1 MQTILLT
8 KLKESRHQFPEDGSK
23 SIHVLADVSDN
34 ADGQFKLSLQQESK
48 DHTGERIILIPY
60 NLKNSH
66 WVGILIE
73 FQSDE
78 QIKRAEYIDSVNGI
92 DDVPDGLR
100 KQFTEVYPYGILQV
114 KSLQKQNDSVNSAPL
129 TIDNLLIAA
138 NVKLPRTINCP
149 KEETSILS
157 PTTYIQKEGNAY
169 ELSEL
174 QQKLNSGLKKY
185 NFQNVDDLEK
195 EIQKTNE
202 RTQKFQEQGRKEKAQ
217 EEMEF
222 LRELKGFKELSDKIA
237 RWNSNASF
245 SQCNSELKL
254 LKLTEKLNSG
264 LTKINL
270 PNVNQL
276 RGEIRDT
283 EERIQTYQKQGRKEN
298 AQDEIKFLNELQEL
312 ERISEEICT
321 LTFVPSDD
329 LIHEPTTQPS
339 LSPLS
344 LVTEIGTSDEQNKK
358 RFYLKVLRGDMADIP
373 CCAEKTI
380 MELLVHYEERL
391 LEDCTSSQEEYLRT
405 SSLEE
410 LRDQIEREE
419 LLTEN
424 TKAIVNDLKKHKDSN
439 NYQSIVDYLKKLLQA
454 IRPLN
459 VLEIQRLVK
468 EAENTAELIRGKEII
483 LLIGETGTGKS
494 TTIQFLTGSKMKKT
508 RIEITPG
515 RFLEHITLDGIPRN
529 PQLNRISSSALN
541 KSETRY
547 ITPVTVPLKDILDA
561 YENDA
566 ITLCDAPGFSDTAG
580 PGVDIA
586 NSLGVIEALKGT
598 ESVKLLALSSY
609 KSLGD
614 RGQGIQKLTEILIN
628 MVHGIDNKLK
638 AIVYAFTKYPPESD
652 IYPMLRDIRKSKVDT
667 NSSLRSDSAFMA
679 VLMDMIE
686 KTEDRAF
693 KIDPIKDNPKE
704 LIQQLR
710 RIKGIQ
716 HPEEVFRFSMSGETR
731 ATIDKHVQRDRFG
744 ISYAM
749 KNKNNKLLS
758 YYLNDLKILKD
769 LIKKYD
775 IPEAYK
781 QSISSISESIR
792 QYCAEEEEKFNRV
805 MTSRNGLKED
815 IRDYQACVE
824 YLQQI
829 QLTKEYIEPSLAA
842 PETLMQKITSRLE
855 ERMRTLQK
863 EDLDSPLIEIYL
875 DNFRMLKTSFNE
887 LETDYSNCCNE
898 FEKRFDDLVQTASEP
913 ILKNDFK
920 HVAEIFIKISK
931 SSHILKNHLYEQINK
946 KYNDIV
952 QLLLR
957 HLNMFLNEV
966 DSILAKDRLNNDDV
980 NILNSYIETLKSAKE
995 NDVLGQ
1001 YISTYIKMLK
1011 NVVQIREEYSLDH
1024 TSQVYTKDLNEI
1036 YDEFITKIIKRFD
1049 EIILQITKLFE
1060 RNDNHASE
1068 SIKKL
1073 VEDMKVIFT
1082 IEEVESKTAKT
1093 YYSTVESIRSYLD
1106 QLGRDQQSETIN
1118 CKQFIRSL
1126 AHLKNTQWINSVSPG
1141 AYDTSMNQLKEKV
1154 IEYAEELQGRMKKL
1168 DLSLKCPDNVC
1179 IAHQIMENIEP
1190 MKTLEHDFPQLENYT
1205 ETIFRH
1211 FLQCIQ
1217 LVFDSI
1223 ENDFNFSDQIAS
1235 EEDEKLKKIEESKSL
1250 SESSYSIAQQKTRR
1264 KTELERIRVEKH
1276 ELNARLMRLQSHVET
1291 YEKILSSEKGLR
1303 IANLLFKSHEA
1314 KAQKKKIEAL
1324 DHLKTC
1330 GYESIEAVN
1339 ATIFKFQTELEKN
1352 EKKERILSDSQNPLE
1367 SIIEENESS
1376 KEISVSS
1383 DETCNTSQLI
1393 VKTVQDKKK
1402 SKIKREK
1409 NKQFYRLN
1417 DRFRISTA
1425 NNALIYI
1432 RHCEQ
1437 ITNDCIRELTARV
1450 YTILN
1455 DYLQQ
1460 YGNFLEQRINQNF
1473 RHGICNDVSSK
1484 EDHFQNSQDLEIT
1497 LSALSSLSKF
1507 QYVFECMEV
1516 NEKLERWQQEFINY
1530 HRILC
1535 DKMQHYRTSGESKEL
1550 RDHLLIAHALICIDK
1565 FCGEEFEN
1573 NGYGLLYRQYRLEL
1587 IKECKESSRIVL
1599 ECIEK
1604 GDYANADIE
1613 LYNISDSKLLNDKD
1627 SAQIKHDIQRSLNA
1641 LMNDTESIANS
1652 LDGKVQKE
1660 KDRMNE
1666 IKEIKE
1672 NVTTIR
1678 LVLNKCNIIKL
1689 LDDKTKSRLKNFD
1702 NDINKI
1708 LSAILLTSLG
1718 SIEGFIDADSFF
1730 EAERGMDV
1738 LSRVEREL
1746 TGYCSSEDVTK
1757 KIKALSERLTN
1768 IDTEISKQ
1776 YNFTDVHNYSINPPK
1791 YILAKL
1797 KMAAEQCGA
1806 NYSKA
1811 YTRMF
1816 ETVKQNFTSAIE
1828 NARNTPLGER
1838 AVKIHSLSYALQ
1850 FLPEEFQ
1857 NSFKLNVDDLS
1868 KCMVDEEK
1876 IYSQHLETCFINADE
1891 HEDVIK
1897 NIGGLAKQYSEQ
1909 KLYELFSKLRGQ
1921 ILNKLHIYRM
1931 DVQSCSD
1938 IQSTVDTI
1946 RKIFKYKEFVNAY
1959 IPEVEGIWNSTHVLT
1974 TKRFLNCCETLEN
1987 ISSSEQTDFVEKAF
2001 YEIHIYL
2008 DFSVTFDSTAE
2019 VLFSENTLKNATE
2032 GFKKMFQYLSDNS
2045 KRFQVALNE
2054 INISKLHTAM
2064 IISKKWDR
2072 FLLTINKSKSKH
2084 NLVQK
2089 LLQAIKKIILYA
2101 DMISELENLIN
2112 RLHIQ
2117 LNVELINDDTK
2128 KFEVKRDE
2136 LFSNIKTTMST
2147 LKAINSKFK
2156 DILPSTSDPNKL
2168 EENLK
2173 TKIERIISELLAQ
2186 ASKKELSIKDA
2197 DDFRMYY
2204 NHLLSFDKNV
2214 NLSGINIQTVLD
2226 FAEKKIL
2233 DKVISLR
2240 KQITSIS
2247 VSIKE
2252 ISQILIKM
2260 KFLAEN
2266 LSMFDSKINAEIDEA
2281 LKIYKENQ
2289 GMVGIMQVIV
2299 ELQKLDPD
2307 TRLISEHSCL
2317 TGEGWRRRR
2326 AKMQKQDDI
2335 EYVLN
2340 ELTGD
2345 EISKEVLR
2353 SRYQIFRKKFDEL
2366 VSSRLKSF
2374 DPNANK
2380 EPDIAMLVTQIKHIA
2395 GTVTHISKSV
2405 TWDYTF
2411 TQQIPE
2417 LLAYI
2422 FAVWT
2427 LKNTQ
2432 HYNTL
2437 RGIEAAQTYL
2447 LIPHVGQV
2455 ITVFRLLGIGYES
2468 HVVIGSCG
2476 LINNLVQ
2483 IGTGEGK
2490 SVVLAITA
2498 CVFALIG
2505 VDVNCSCYS
2514 EVLSTRDKQDFATVF
2529 QALGIEDRIEYGTFN
2544 KLCEQFLNEQCNI
2557 REKVSNM
2564 IVNNNIALTTVDT
2577 RIRIRPKVLLIDEVD
2592 VFLSDEFYG
2601 GMYTPTVY
2609 LKHPSI
2615 KTLLDSI
2622 WHAKP
2627 LKTLNS
2633 VKALPAYK
2641 TCATQFSN
2649 WISLFDEAIQ
2659 DMLGALKSFECS
2671 TYVVQDDKIAY
2682 VEGESIVDNVVRGYD
2697 TVWAYYF
2704 ENEKGK
2710 ISKISLETNV
2720 GIIINCGTFSY
2731 AEMPHEF
2738 AYIAGVTGTLK
2749 TLAKPEMRI
2758 LKNVYNI
2765 CKNTYMPSVFGK
2777 SNRTYDDTTD
2787 VQVVGKSEYFDRI
2800 LIEINDMCKADRAI
2814 LIFFESEEKLMTFFN
2829 SPKLSLVKE
2838 KVEIIT
2844 EKVSVKERELH
2855 IKRASA
2861 IGKVTLFTRIFGRG
2875 TDFICNNPRLL
2886 ANGGIHVLQTFF
2898 SKELSEEYQIM
2909 GRAARHGD
2917 QGSYRM
2923 ILLDNDLEWV
2933 LGSTWKRELSK
2944 ISSAKLYEAI
2954 NNSRTMLYESKC
2966 DAKNLGIE
2974 QRKRDHKDSKDF
2986 MNALST
2992 GDMKSVKTFLTK
3004 QNRGVNIAK
3013 DPSRTVLLMDATGS
3027 MSNLLSAAK
3036 ETVCTMFERASTI
3049 LMEKGLPSDT
3059 FQMQFTVYRD
3069 YDCKEDGIL
3078 QSSSWETKPHNLR
3091 SFMTGISASGGGD
3104 FEEAIEIGLW
3114 HAVKESDMPESI
3126 SQVILVGDAP
3136 AKDRAA
3142 IERDRG
3148 ANGGES
3154 YWNRTKFKEPT
3165 HFTIELQNLKKK
3177 NIPVHAFY
3185 LVDSARDNFQR
3196 IALETGGRCEQLKIC
3211 SPGGAELLTNVVT
3224 EEVLRKA
3231 AGDNGD
3237 AAVEL
3242 YRDKYVR
3249 KGFTS

>member
-8 KLKESRHQFPEDGSK
+8 KLKELRHQFPEDGSQ
-23 SIHVLADVSDN
+23 SIHVLADVFDN
-34 ADGQFKLSLQQESK
+34 ANGQFKLSLQQESK
-48 DHTGERIILIPY
+48 DHAGERIILIPY

-78 QIKRAEYIDSVNGI
+78 QIKRAEYIDPVNGI

-100 KQFTEVYPYGILQV
+100 KQFTEVYPYDMLQV
-114 KSLQKQNDSVNSAPL
+114 KSLQKQNDSVNSAAL

-138 NVKLPRTINCP
+138 NVKLPQTMNCP

-185 NFQNVDDLEK
+185 NIQNVDDLDK
-195 EIQKTNE
+195 EMQDTNE
-202 RTQKFQEQGRKEKAQ
+202 RIQKFQKQGRKEKAQ
-217 EEMEF
+217 EEMNF

-237 RWNSNASF
+237 RWISNASF
-245 SQCNSELKL
+245 SLCNHKLKL
-254 LKLTEKLNSG
+254 HELTEKLNSG
-264 LTKINL
+264 LAKINL
-270 PNVNQL
+270 RNVSQL
-276 RGEIRDT
+276 REEIRDT
-283 EERIQTYQKQGRKEN
+283 EERIQTYQKPGRKEN
-298 AQDEIKFLNELQEL
+298 AQDEIKFLNELQVL

-321 LTFVPSDD
+321 LIFVSSVD

-339 LSPLS
+339 LSALS
-344 LVTEIGTSDEQNKK
+344 PVTEIGTSDEQNKK
-358 RFYLKVLRGDMADIP
+358 RLYLEVLRGDMADIP

-380 MELLVHYEERL
+380 MELQVHYEERL
-391 LEDCTSSQEEYLRT
+391 LEDCTSSQEENLWT
-405 SSLEE
+405 SSLEK
-410 LRDQIEREE
+410 LRDQIKREE
-419 LLTEN
+419 LLTDN
-424 TKAIVNDLKKHKDSN
+424 TKAIFNDLEKHKDSN

-459 VLEIQRLVK
+459 VLEIQRLVR
-468 EAENTAELIRGKEII
+468 EAEKTAESIRGKEII

-508 RIEITPG
+508 RIEIASG
-515 RFLEHITLDGIPRN
+515 RFLEHITLDGTPKN

-547 ITPVTVPLKDILDA
+547 ITPVTVPLKDIPGA

-580 PGVDIA
+580 PEVDIA

-614 RGQGIQKLTEILIN
+614 RGQGIQKLAEILIH
-628 MVHGIDNKLK
+628 MVRGIDNKLT
-638 AIVYAFTKYPPESD
+638 AIVYAFTKYPPETD
-652 IYPMLRDIRKSKVDT
+652 INALLIDIKRSKVDT
-667 NSSLRSDSAFMA
+667 NSSLRSNSAFMA
-679 VLMDMIE
+679 VLIDMIE
-686 KTEDRAF
+686 KTEHGAF
-693 KIDPIKDNPKE
+693 KINPIKGNPKE
-704 LIQQLR
+704 LIRQLR

-716 HPEEVFRFSMSGETR
+716 DSKDVFHFSMTEETR
-731 ATIDKHVQRDRFG
+731 ATIDKHVRRDRSG

-749 KNKNNKLLS
+749 KNKDNKLLL

-775 IPEAYK
+775 IPEAYE
-781 QSISSISESIR
+781 QSISSISESISR
-792 QYCAEEEEKFNRV
+792 YCAEEKEKFNRV
-805 MTSRNGLKED
+805 MISRDGLKEGD

-829 QLTKEYIEPSLAA
+829 QLTKEHLGPSLAL
-842 PETLMQKITSRLE
+842 PEILMQNITFHLE
-855 ERMRTLQK
+855 ERRRTLQE

-887 LETDYSNCCNE
+887 LETDYSSCCNE
-898 FEKRFDDLVQTASEP
+898 FEKRFDNLVQTAREP

-952 QLLLR
+952 QLLLQ
-957 HLNMFLNEV
+957 HLNMFSNEV
-966 DSILAKDRLNNDDV
+966 DPILAKDRLNNDDV
-980 NILNSYIETLKSAKE
+980 NILNSYIETLRSAKE
-995 NDVLGQ
+995 NHVLQQ
-1001 YISTYIKMLK
+1001 YISTYIEMLK
-1011 NVVQIREEYSLDH
+1011 NVVEVREEYSIDH

-1049 EIILQITKLFE
+1049 EIILRMTKLFE
-1060 RNDNHASE
+1060 GNDNHALE
-1068 SIKKL
+1068 SIEKL
-1073 VEDMKVIFT
+1073 VEDMNVIRT
-1082 IEEVESKTAKT
+1082 IPEVESKTART
-1093 YYSTVESIRSYLD
+1093 YYSTVENIRSYMD
-1106 QLGRDQQSETIN
+1106 QLRRDAAEQLLDTIHQQSESIN
-1118 CKQFIRSL
+1118 YKQLIRSL
-1126 AHLKNTQWINSVSPG
+1126 AHLKNAQWINSVSPG
-1141 AYDTSMNQLKEKV
+1141 TYDTSMNQLTEQV
-1154 IEYAEELQGRMKKL
+1154 IEYAEQLQGHIKKL

-1179 IAHQIMENIEP
+1179 IAHQMMEKIES
-1190 MKTLEHDFPQLENYT
+1190 MKTLEHDFPQLENYR

-1217 LVFDSI
+1217 VVFDSI
-1223 ENDFNFSDQIAS
+1223 EKDFNFSDQIAS
-1235 EEDEKLKKIEESKSL
+1235 EEDEKLKQIEESKSL
-1250 SESSYSIAQQKTRR
+1250 SESSYPIAQPKTTRE
-1264 KTELERIRVEKH
+1264 TELERIRAEKH
-1276 ELNARLMRLQSHVET
+1276 ELNTQLMRLKSHVEA
-1291 YEKILSSEKGLR
+1291 YEKILSSEEGLG
-1303 IANLLFKSHEA
+1303 IANLFFKSRRA

-1324 DHLKTC
+1324 DHLKKY

-1339 ATIFKFQTELEKN
+1339 ATIFKFQTELEKTA
-1352 EKKERILSDSQNPLE
+1352 KKEKILRNSQNPLQ
-1367 SIIEENESS
+1367 SIIKENESS
-1376 KEISVSS
+1376 EEISVSL

-1393 VKTVQDKKK
+1393 VKTVQDKTK
-1402 SKIKREK
+1402 SNIKREK

-1437 ITNDCIRELTARV
+1437 ITNDCIRALTARV
-1450 YTILN
+1450 YKILK
-1455 DYLQQ
+1455 DYVQQ

-1473 RHGICNDVSSK
+1473 RHGICNDTSSK
-1484 EDHFQNSQDLEIT
+1484 EDHSQYSQDLEIS
-1497 LSALSSLSKF
+1497 LNALSSLSKF

-1535 DKMQHYRTSGESKEL
+1535 DKMQHYRTSGE
-1550 RDHLLIAHALICIDK
+1550 
-1565 FCGEEFEN
+1565 N
-1573 NGYGLLYRQYRLEL
+1573 
-1587 IKECKESSRIVL
+1587 
-1599 ECIEK
+1599 
-1604 GDYANADIE
+1604 
-1613 LYNISDSKLLNDKD
+1613 
-1627 SAQIKHDIQRSLNA
+1627 
-1641 LMNDTESIANS
+1641 
-1652 LDGKVQKE
+1652 
-1660 KDRMNE
+1660 
-1666 IKEIKE
+1666 
-1672 NVTTIR
+1672 
-1678 LVLNKCNIIKL
+1678 
-1689 LDDKTKSRLKNFD
+1689 
-1702 NDINKI
+1702 
-1708 LSAILLTSLG
+1708 
-1718 SIEGFIDADSFF
+1718 ADSFF

-1757 KIKALSERLTN
+1757 KIKALSERLAN

-1797 KMAAEQCGA
+1797 KMAASQCGA

-1816 ETVKQNFTSAIE
+1816 ETIRQNFTSAIE
-1828 NARNTPLGER
+1828 NARDTPLGER

-1857 NSFKLNVDDLS
+1857 NSFKLNVDDL
-1868 KCMVDEEK
+1868 K
-1876 IYSQHLETCFINADE
+1876 
-1891 HEDVIK
+1891 
-1897 NIGGLAKQYSEQ
+1897 
-1909 KLYELFSKLRGQ
+1909 
-1921 ILNKLHIYRM
+1921 
-1931 DVQSCSD
+1931 
-1938 IQSTVDTI
+1938 
-1946 RKIFKYKEFVNAY
+1946 
-1959 IPEVEGIWNSTHVLT
+1959 GIWNSTQVLT
-1974 TKRFLNCCETLEN
+1974 TKRFLNSCETLEN
-1987 ISSSEQTDFVEKAF
+1987 ISSFEQTDFVEKAF
-2001 YEIHIYL
+2001 YEIHVYL
-2008 DFSVTFDSTAE
+2008 DFSVTFDPTVE
-2019 VLFSENTLKNATE
+2019 VLFSENILKNATE

-2045 KRFQVALNE
+2045 KQFQVAVNE
-2054 INISKLHTAM
+2054 INIFKLHTAM

-2112 RLHIQ
+2112 RLNIQ
-2117 LNVELINDDTK
+2117 LNVELINDDTT

-2156 DILPSTSDPNKL
+2156 DILPSTSDANKL

-2173 TKIERIISELLAQ
+2173 TKIERIISELLAR

-2197 DDFRMYY
+2197 DDFR
-2204 NHLLSFDKNV
+2204 
-2214 NLSGINIQTVLD
+2214 I
-2226 FAEKKIL
+2226 
-2233 DKVISLR
+2233 
-2240 KQITSIS
+2240 
-2247 VSIKE
+2247 
-2252 ISQILIKM
+2252 
-2260 KFLAEN
+2260 
-2266 LSMFDSKINAEIDEA
+2266 
-2281 LKIYKENQ
+2281 
-2289 GMVGIMQVIV
+2289 
-2299 ELQKLDPD
+2299 
-2307 TRLISEHSCL
+2307 
-2317 TGEGWRRRR
+2317 
-2326 AKMQKQDDI
+2326 
-2335 EYVLN
+2335 
-2340 ELTGD
+2340 
-2345 EISKEVLR
+2345 
-2353 SRYQIFRKKFDEL
+2353 
-2366 VSSRLKSF
+2366 LKSF

-2380 EPDIAMLVTQIKHIA
+2380 EPDIAMLVMQIKHIA

-2405 TWDYTF
+2405 TWDYAF

-2455 ITVFRLLGIGYES
+2455 VTVFRLLGIGYES
-2468 HVVIGSCG
+2468 HRVIGSCS

-2514 EVLSTRDKQDFATVF
+2514 EVLSTRDKQDFASVF
-2529 QALGIEDRIEYGTFN
+2529 QALGIEDRIEYSTFN

-2609 LKHPSI
+2609 LKNPSI

-2731 AEMPHEF
+2731 AEMPHDF

-2749 TLAKPEMRI
+2749 TLAKPETRI

-2777 SNRTYDDTTD
+2777 SNRTYNDTTD
-2787 VQVVGKSEYFDRI
+2787 VQVVGKSEYFNRI
-2800 LIEINDMCKADRAI
+2800 LIEINVMCKADRAI

-2829 SPKLSLVKE
+2829 SPELSSIKE
-2838 KVEIIT
+2838 NVQIIT
-2844 EKVSVKERELH
+2844 ETVSVKERELH
-2855 IKRASA
+2855 IKRAST

-2933 LGSTWKRELSK
+2933 LGSTWKEKLSK
-2944 ISSAKLYEAI
+2944 ISDAKLYEAI
-2954 NNSRTMLYESKC
+2954 NN
-2966 DAKNLGIE
+2966 
-2974 QRKRDHKDSKDF
+2974 
-2986 MNALST
+2986 
-2992 GDMKSVKTFLTK
+2992 
-3004 QNRGVNIAK
+3004 
-3013 DPSRTVLLMDATGS
+3013 
-3027 MSNLLSAAK
+3027 
-3036 ETVCTMFERASTI
+3036 
-3049 LMEKGLPSDT
+3049 
-3059 FQMQFTVYRD
+3059 
-3069 YDCKEDGIL
+3069 
-3078 QSSSWETKPHNLR
+3078 
-3091 SFMTGISASGGGD
+3091 
-3104 FEEAIEIGLW
+3104 
-3114 HAVKESDMPESI
+3114 
-3126 SQVILVGDAP
+3126 
-3136 AKDRAA
+3136 
-3142 IERDRG
+3142 
-3148 ANGGES
+3148 
-3154 YWNRTKFKEPT
+3154 
-3165 HFTIELQNLKKK
+3165 
-3177 NIPVHAFY
+3177 
-3185 LVDSARDNFQR
+3185 
-3196 IALETGGRCEQLKIC
+3196 
-3211 SPGGAELLTNVVT
+3211 
-3224 EEVLRKA
+3224 
-3231 AGDNGD
+3231 
-3237 AAVEL
+3237 
-3242 YRDKYVR
+3242 
-3249 KGFTS
+3249 